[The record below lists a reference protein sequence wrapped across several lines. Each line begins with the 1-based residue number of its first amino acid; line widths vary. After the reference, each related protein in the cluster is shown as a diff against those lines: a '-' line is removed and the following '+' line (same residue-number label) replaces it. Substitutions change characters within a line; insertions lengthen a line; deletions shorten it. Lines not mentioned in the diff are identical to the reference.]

1 LTSQGE
7 RIFRCR
13 LIFFLISLLVLLP
26 ALAAE
31 QKISFWDTPRKG
43 ANCFNAEPS
52 EEWFAAA
59 QQLGLEWVRLTFG
72 KWQGKER
79 DFLFGNLDD
88 YQGLVVEDLHHL
100 KKVLAW
106 AEKYHIKLVIT
117 PLSLP
122 GNRWIQKNNNKLDLR
137 LWNDKHYWQQAASF
151 WQDLA
156 RELNDNPA
164 IYAYN
169 LINEPIPEMQ
179 SGVAEH
185 GDPKRFLSWYEQYR
199 HSARDLP
206 EFYRLLIKAIREVD
220 QNTPIMLDAGWYAQP
235 NAFIYWTKIPDD
247 KLLYAF
253 HLYEPYEFTNN
264 KNFKE
269 TKGYQYPGNIPFAGE
284 VLAWDK
290 QQIKNYLAPFFNWAQ
305 QQKIPASRL
314 VAGEFGCY
322 RRNSG
327 CREYLADAISV
338 FNEHKIHW
346 AFYSF
351 REDEWDGYDYEVG
364 TGALS
369 WKYWQAVEAGKNPP
383 VPRTSNTLFDVLKRE
398 FQR

>member
-1 LTSQGE
+1 MASKGE
-7 RIFRCR
+7 CIFCCR
-13 LIFFLISLLVLLP
+13 LILFLISLLVLLP

-31 QKISFWDTPRKG
+31 QKISYWDTPRKG
-43 ANCFNAEPS
+43 ANCFNAGPS

-72 KWQGKER
+72 KWQSKER

-88 YQGLVVEDLHHL
+88 YQGLVVEDLHYL

-137 LWNDKHYWQQAASF
+137 LWNEKLYWQQAASF
-151 WQDLA
+151 WRDLA
-156 RELNDNPA
+156 RELNDHPA

-206 EFYRLLIKAIREVD
+206 AFYRLLIKAIREVD

-235 NAFIYWTKIPDD
+235 NAFTYWTKIPDD

-269 TKGYQYPGNIPFAGE
+269 AKGYQYPGKIPFAGE
-284 VLAWDK
+284 LLAWDK
-290 QQIKNYLAPFFNWAQ
+290 QQINNYLAPFFNWAQ
-305 QQKIPASRL
+305 QQKIPTSRL

-338 FNEHKIHW
+338 FNEYKIHW

-364 TGALS
+364 TEALS

-398 FQR
+398 FQH